1 MAPLEADRSGLRRFR
16 ESSGVTT
23 RVPRLVSRLLRPLLT
38 PAPRSETSRSL
49 QSRMRPGQ
57 RCRPPVIS
65 PAAFD
70 ARPSDIR
77 AALLTEMAFAKPGS
91 LGQCSSPHIRFLF
104 IGPRLCSPLPSDDA
118 SRRRPCGSLTFTSV
132 RLVEDFHLPLLDM
145 HGVPGGA
152 GLRPALLR
160 VTRSVQIAR
169 SRSRTLRRGR
179 PPAGPPSRHRE
190 ACSNKHLSRS
200 PTREP
205 ACLRRR
211 RARPTDSRRALA
223 TSPTGSARCSE
234 PSLEAPPRLA

>member
-152 GLRPALLR
+152 GLRAGPRSDTRQGGHGGPPLRTCRGAGPAHRIVTSVVTRRDPR
-160 VTRSVQIAR
+160 VTA
-169 SRSRTLRRGR
+169 
-179 PPAGPPSRHRE
+179 A
-190 ACSNKHLSRS
+190 
-200 PTREP
+200 
-205 ACLRRR
+205 
-211 RARPTDSRRALA
+211 
-223 TSPTGSARCSE
+223 
-234 PSLEAPPRLA
+234 